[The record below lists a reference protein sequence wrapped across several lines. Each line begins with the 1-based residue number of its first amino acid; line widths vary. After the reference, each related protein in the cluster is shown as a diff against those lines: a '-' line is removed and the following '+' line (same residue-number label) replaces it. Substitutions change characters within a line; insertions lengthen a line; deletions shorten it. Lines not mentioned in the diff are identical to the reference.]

1 MGNLPWCQKL
11 HWNSLIFKV
20 IIVMKLEKFD
30 FLDLMEIK
38 GGVTDGDI
46 KCSPNTSAVSCNAPN
61 SGVRQAGGHGVG

>member
-1 MGNLPWCQKL
+1 
-11 HWNSLIFKV
+11 
-20 IIVMKLEKFD
+20 MKLEKFD